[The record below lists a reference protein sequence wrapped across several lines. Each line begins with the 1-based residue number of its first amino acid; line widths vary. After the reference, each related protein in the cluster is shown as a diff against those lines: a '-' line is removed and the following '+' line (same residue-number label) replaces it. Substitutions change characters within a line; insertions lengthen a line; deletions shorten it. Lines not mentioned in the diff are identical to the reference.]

1 MLIDCETCT
10 VRDVECDDCVV
21 TFLLQSPPVIAGT
34 TLPVRLED
42 EEAGALRVLA
52 DHGLVP
58 PLRLAQGE

>member
-10 VRDVECDDCVV
+10 ARDLECDDCVV
-21 TFLLQSPPVIAGT
+21 THLLATPSLVAGP

-42 EEAGALRVLA
+42 AEADALAVLA
-52 DHGLVP
+52 DYGLVP